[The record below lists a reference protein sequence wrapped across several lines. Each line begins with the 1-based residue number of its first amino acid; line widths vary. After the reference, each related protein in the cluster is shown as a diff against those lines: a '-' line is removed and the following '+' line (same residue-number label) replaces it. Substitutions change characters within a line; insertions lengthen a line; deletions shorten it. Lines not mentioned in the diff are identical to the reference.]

1 MGQLNVAEMNPVT
14 VVANSVRAVAHDL
27 SVYVCNACKSE
38 CNFCGCW
45 TFGFQTFETHSD
57 SSSDSSSDNLS
68 SSDANYTLCGPM
80 WE

>member
-1 MGQLNVAEMNPVT
+1 MGQLNVAEINPVT
-14 VVANSVRAVAHDL
+14 AVANAVEAVARDL

-57 SSSDSSSDNLS
+57 SSSSSS
-68 SSDANYTLCGPM
+68 SSDANSTLCGPM

>member
-1 MGQLNVAEMNPVT
+1 MGQLIVAEMNPVT
-14 VVANSVRAVAHDL
+14 VVAKSVKAVAHDL

-45 TFGFQTFETHSD
+45 TFGFQTFETHDSD
-57 SSSDSSSDNLS
+57 SSSSSSDGEKS
-68 SSDANYTLCGPM
+68 TLCGPM

>member
-14 VVANSVRAVAHDL
+14 VVANSVKAVAHDL
-27 SVYVCNACKSE
+27 SVHGCNSCKSE

-45 TFGFQTFETHSD
+45 AFGFQTFETHDSD
-57 SSSDSSSDNLS
+57 NSSSSDDENS
-68 SSDANYTLCGPM
+68 TLCGRM

>member
-14 VVANSVRAVAHDL
+14 AVANNGKAVAHDL

-45 TFGFQTFETHSD
+45 AFGFQTFEAHGSD
-57 SSSDSSSDNLS
+57 SSSSSD
-68 SSDANYTLCGPM
+68 DANFSLCGPS

>member
-1 MGQLNVAEMNPVT
+1 MGQVASEINPVA
-14 VVANSVRAVAHDL
+14 VVTNGIKSVCHDL

-45 TFGFQTFETHSD
+45 TFGFQTFETHD
-57 SSSDSSSDNLS
+57 SSSDSSSS
-68 SSDANYTLCGPM
+68 SGRDSPSTLCGPM

>member
-14 VVANSVRAVAHDL
+14 AVANNVKAVAHDQ

-45 TFGFQTFETHSD
+45 TFGFQTFETHDSD
-57 SSSDSSSDNLS
+57 SLSNSSSSSDDENS
-68 SSDANYTLCGPM
+68 TLCGPM
-80 WE
+80 WD

>member
-14 VVANSVRAVAHDL
+14 VVANGIKSVCHDL

-45 TFGFQTFETHSD
+45 TFGFQTFETHDSD
-57 SSSDSSSDNLS
+57 CSSDNSS
-68 SSDANYTLCGPM
+68 SSDATLCGPL